1 MCGIVGYVGHGDTKE
16 IILHGLKTLEYRGY
30 DSSGMALMSDGEI
43 LVEKKAGR
51 IENLEESMKE
61 KNFSSE
67 IGIGHTR
74 WATHGVPSDRNS
86 HPHYSMDKSV
96 AVVHNGIIENYQ
108 VLRKELEEKGYIFS
122 SDTDTEVISQLIQ
135 DMYNGN
141 ILDTVSKVVKKLEG
155 SYAVGVLHNHTRWAT
170 HGVPS
175 DRNSHPHYS
184 MDKSVAVVHNGI
196 IENYQVLRKE
206 LEEKGYI
213 FSSDTDTEVISQL
226 IQDMYNGNI
235 LDTVSKVVKKLE
247 GSYAVGVLHKNH
259 PDELICAREHSPLVI
274 GIGEKENFIASDIS
288 ALLKYTK
295 DVYYLEDGDIA
306 VLKAR
311 SIEIFD
317 RDEKPVTREKKYIEW
332 NLEQA
337 TKCGYPHFMLKE
349 IFEQPQAVKETFEKR
364 VHNGRVDFS
373 DVLNY
378 EDIKNINKIYIVA
391 CGTAYHAGLQGQFA
405 ETFEKRVHNGRV
417 DFSDVL
423 NYEDIKNI
431 NKIYIVACGTA
442 YHAGLQGQFALQKIA
457 KLDSIADIA
466 SEFRYN
472 DPFID
477 EKTMV
482 IFVSQSGET
491 SDTLAA
497 LKEAKSKGAL
507 TIAVTNV
514 VGSTISREAHKTIYT
529 MAGPEIAVASTKAYT
544 TQVTIF
550 YLFALYMA
558 ELRKVISKEKYE
570 EYLSEIKNMPEKIQD
585 ILDNCEE
592 IKTAAEY
599 FKDRTNGFFIGRG
612 LDYKVAVEASL
623 KIKEVSYVHT
633 EAFASGELKHG
644 TIALIEEGTPVVV
657 IATQKNL
664 IDKSVS
670 NIKEVKARG
679 AYIITVGSDDEEN
692 LKNVSDNFIGIPEC
706 NDMFSGFLSIVPLQ
720 LLAYYTSDAKGI
732 DVDKPR
738 KEYQNAMICF
748 QDFYQ

>member
-1 MCGIVGYVGHGDTKE
+1 M
-16 IILHGLKTLEYRGY
+16 
-30 DSSGMALMSDGEI
+30 
-43 LVEKKAGR
+43 
-51 IENLEESMKE
+51 
-61 KNFSSE
+61 
-67 IGIGHTR
+67 
-74 WATHGVPSDRNS
+74 
-86 HPHYSMDKSV
+86 
-96 AVVHNGIIENYQ
+96 
-108 VLRKELEEKGYIFS
+108 EEKGYIFS

-135 DMYNGN
+135 DMYNGD

-155 SYAVGVLHNHTRWAT
+155 SYA
-170 HGVPS
+170 
-175 DRNSHPHYS
+175 
-184 MDKSVAVVHNGI
+184 I
-196 IENYQVLRKE
+196 
-206 LEEKGYI
+206 
-213 FSSDTDTEVISQL
+213 
-226 IQDMYNGNI
+226 
-235 LDTVSKVVKKLE
+235 
-247 GSYAVGVLHKNH
+247 GVLHKNH

-306 VLKAR
+306 VLKAGNV
-311 SIEIFD
+311 EIFD

-349 IFEQPQAVKETFEKR
+349 IFEQPQAVK
-364 VHNGRVDFS
+364 
-373 DVLNY
+373 
-378 EDIKNINKIYIVA
+378 
-391 CGTAYHAGLQGQFA
+391 

-644 TIALIEEGTPVVV
+644 TIALIEEETPVVV

-679 AYIITVGSDDEEN
+679 AYIITIGFDDEEN

-738 KEYQNAMICF
+738 NLAKSVTVE
-748 QDFYQ
+748 

>member
-51 IENLEESMKE
+51 IENLEESMKG

-135 DMYNGN
+135 DTYNGD

-155 SYAVGVLHNHTRWAT
+155 SYA
-170 HGVPS
+170 
-175 DRNSHPHYS
+175 
-184 MDKSVAVVHNGI
+184 I
-196 IENYQVLRKE
+196 
-206 LEEKGYI
+206 
-213 FSSDTDTEVISQL
+213 
-226 IQDMYNGNI
+226 
-235 LDTVSKVVKKLE
+235 
-247 GSYAVGVLHKNH
+247 GVLHKNH
-259 PDELICAREHSPLVI
+259 PDELICAREHSPLVV

-306 VLKAR
+306 VLKAG

-317 RDEKPVTREKKYIEW
+317 REEKPVTREKKYIEW

-364 VHNGRVDFS
+364 VHNGRVDF
-373 DVLNY
+373 L
-378 EDIKNINKIYIVA
+378 
-391 CGTAYHAGLQGQFA
+391 
-405 ETFEKRVHNGRV
+405 
-417 DFSDVL
+417 DVL

-585 ILDNCEE
+585 ILDNCEK

-657 IATQKNL
+657 IAAQKNL

-679 AYIITVGSDDEEN
+679 AYIITIGFNDEES

-738 KEYQNAMICF
+738 NLAKSVTVE
-748 QDFYQ
+748 

>member
-1 MCGIVGYVGHGDTKE
+1 
-16 IILHGLKTLEYRGY
+16 
-30 DSSGMALMSDGEI
+30 
-43 LVEKKAGR
+43 
-51 IENLEESMKE
+51 
-61 KNFSSE
+61 
-67 IGIGHTR
+67 
-74 WATHGVPSDRNS
+74 
-86 HPHYSMDKSV
+86 
-96 AVVHNGIIENYQ
+96 
-108 VLRKELEEKGYIFS
+108 
-122 SDTDTEVISQLIQ
+122 
-135 DMYNGN
+135 
-141 ILDTVSKVVKKLEG
+141 
-155 SYAVGVLHNHTRWAT
+155 
-170 HGVPS
+170 
-175 DRNSHPHYS
+175 
-184 MDKSVAVVHNGI
+184 
-196 IENYQVLRKE
+196 
-206 LEEKGYI
+206 
-213 FSSDTDTEVISQL
+213 
-226 IQDMYNGNI
+226 
-235 LDTVSKVVKKLE
+235 
-247 GSYAVGVLHKNH
+247 
-259 PDELICAREHSPLVI
+259 
-274 GIGEKENFIASDIS
+274 
-288 ALLKYTK
+288 
-295 DVYYLEDGDIA
+295 
-306 VLKAR
+306 
-311 SIEIFD
+311 
-317 RDEKPVTREKKYIEW
+317 
-332 NLEQA
+332 
-337 TKCGYPHFMLKE
+337 MLKE

-364 VHNGRVDFS
+364 VHNG
-373 DVLNY
+373 
-378 EDIKNINKIYIVA
+378 K
-391 CGTAYHAGLQGQFA
+391 
-405 ETFEKRVHNGRV
+405 V

-457 KLDSIADIA
+457 KLDSATDIA
-466 SEFRYN
+466 SEFRYS

-497 LKEAKSKGAL
+497 LKEAKAKGAL

-550 YLFALYMA
+550 YLLALYMA

-570 EYLSEIKNMPEKIQD
+570 EYLSEIENTPEKIQN
-585 ILDNCEE
+585 ILDNCEK

-679 AYIITVGSDDEEN
+679 AYIITVGFDDEES

-738 KEYQNAMICF
+738 NLAKSVTVE
-748 QDFYQ
+748 

>member
-51 IENLEESMKE
+51 IENLEESMKG

-67 IGIGHTR
+67 IGIG
-74 WATHGVPSDRNS
+74 
-86 HPHYSMDKSV
+86 
-96 AVVHNGIIENYQ
+96 
-108 VLRKELEEKGYIFS
+108 
-122 SDTDTEVISQLIQ
+122 
-135 DMYNGN
+135 
-141 ILDTVSKVVKKLEG
+141 
-155 SYAVGVLHNHTRWAT
+155 HTRWAT

-306 VLKAR
+306 VLKAG

-349 IFEQPQAVKETFEKR
+349 IFEQPQAVK
-364 VHNGRVDFS
+364 
-373 DVLNY
+373 
-378 EDIKNINKIYIVA
+378 
-391 CGTAYHAGLQGQFA
+391 

-585 ILDNCEE
+585 ILNNCEE

-644 TIALIEEGTPVVV
+644 TIALIEEETPVVV

-679 AYIITVGSDDEEN
+679 AYIITIGFDDEEN

-738 KEYQNAMICF
+738 NLAKSVTVE
-748 QDFYQ
+748 

>member
-155 SYAVGVLHNHTRWAT
+155 SYA
-170 HGVPS
+170 
-175 DRNSHPHYS
+175 
-184 MDKSVAVVHNGI
+184 I
-196 IENYQVLRKE
+196 
-206 LEEKGYI
+206 
-213 FSSDTDTEVISQL
+213 
-226 IQDMYNGNI
+226 
-235 LDTVSKVVKKLE
+235 
-247 GSYAVGVLHKNH
+247 GVLHKNH
-259 PDELICAREHSPLVI
+259 PDELICAREHSPLVV

-295 DVYYLEDGDIA
+295 DVYYLENGDIA
-306 VLKAR
+306 VLKAG

-349 IFEQPQAVKETFEKR
+349 IFEQPQAVK
-364 VHNGRVDFS
+364 
-373 DVLNY
+373 
-378 EDIKNINKIYIVA
+378 
-391 CGTAYHAGLQGQFA
+391 

-679 AYIITVGSDDEEN
+679 AYIITVGFDDEEN

-738 KEYQNAMICF
+738 NLAKSVTVE
-748 QDFYQ
+748 

>member
-30 DSSGMALMSDGEI
+30 DSSGIALMSDGEI

-51 IENLEESMKE
+51 IENLEESMKG

-155 SYAVGVLHNHTRWAT
+155 SYA
-170 HGVPS
+170 
-175 DRNSHPHYS
+175 
-184 MDKSVAVVHNGI
+184 I
-196 IENYQVLRKE
+196 
-206 LEEKGYI
+206 
-213 FSSDTDTEVISQL
+213 
-226 IQDMYNGNI
+226 
-235 LDTVSKVVKKLE
+235 
-247 GSYAVGVLHKNH
+247 GVLHKNH

-405 ETFEKRVHNGRV
+405 
-417 DFSDVL
+417 
-423 NYEDIKNI
+423 
-431 NKIYIVACGTA
+431 
-442 YHAGLQGQFALQKIA
+442 LQKIA

-550 YLFALYMA
+550 YLLALYMA

-585 ILDNCEE
+585 ILDNCEK

-679 AYIITVGSDDEEN
+679 AYIITIGFNDEES

-738 KEYQNAMICF
+738 NLAKSVTVE
-748 QDFYQ
+748 

>member
-30 DSSGMALMSDGEI
+30 DSSGIALMSDGEI

-51 IENLEESMKE
+51 IENLEESMKG

-108 VLRKELEEKGYIFS
+108 VLRKELEEKGYVFS

-141 ILDTVSKVVKKLEG
+141 ILDTVSKVVKRLEG
-155 SYAVGVLHNHTRWAT
+155 SYA
-170 HGVPS
+170 
-175 DRNSHPHYS
+175 
-184 MDKSVAVVHNGI
+184 I
-196 IENYQVLRKE
+196 
-206 LEEKGYI
+206 
-213 FSSDTDTEVISQL
+213 
-226 IQDMYNGNI
+226 
-235 LDTVSKVVKKLE
+235 
-247 GSYAVGVLHKNH
+247 GVLHKNH
-259 PDELICAREHSPLVI
+259 PDELICAREHSPLVV

-306 VLKAR
+306 VLKAG

-364 VHNGRVDFS
+364 VHNGKVDFS

-378 EDIKNINKIYIVA
+378 EDIKNINKIYI
-391 CGTAYHAGLQGQFA
+391 
-405 ETFEKRVHNGRV
+405 
-417 DFSDVL
+417 
-423 NYEDIKNI
+423 I
-431 NKIYIVACGTA
+431 ACGTA

-457 KLDSIADIA
+457 KLDSATDIA
-466 SEFRYN
+466 SEFRYS
-472 DPFID
+472 DPFVD

-497 LKEAKSKGAL
+497 LKEAKAKGAL

-550 YLFALYMA
+550 YLLALYMA

-570 EYLSEIKNMPEKIQD
+570 EYLSEIKNMPEKIQN
-585 ILDNCEE
+585 ILDNCEK

-612 LDYKVAVEASL
+612 LDYKVAVEGSL

-679 AYIITVGSDDEEN
+679 AYIITVGFEDEEN

-738 KEYQNAMICF
+738 NLAKSVTVE
-748 QDFYQ
+748 

>member
-51 IENLEESMKE
+51 IENLEESMKG

-108 VLRKELEEKGYIFS
+108 VLRKELEKKGYIFS

-155 SYAVGVLHNHTRWAT
+155 SYA
-170 HGVPS
+170 
-175 DRNSHPHYS
+175 
-184 MDKSVAVVHNGI
+184 I
-196 IENYQVLRKE
+196 
-206 LEEKGYI
+206 
-213 FSSDTDTEVISQL
+213 
-226 IQDMYNGNI
+226 
-235 LDTVSKVVKKLE
+235 
-247 GSYAVGVLHKNH
+247 GVLHKNH

-306 VLKAR
+306 VLKAGNV
-311 SIEIFD
+311 EIFD

-349 IFEQPQAVKETFEKR
+349 IFEQPQAVK
-364 VHNGRVDFS
+364 
-373 DVLNY
+373 
-378 EDIKNINKIYIVA
+378 
-391 CGTAYHAGLQGQFA
+391 

-679 AYIITVGSDDEEN
+679 AYIITVGFDDEEN

-738 KEYQNAMICF
+738 NLAKSVTVE
-748 QDFYQ
+748 

>member
-30 DSSGMALMSDGEI
+30 DSSGIALMSDGEI

-51 IENLEESMKE
+51 IENLEESMKG

-108 VLRKELEEKGYIFS
+108 VLRKELEEKGYVFS

-141 ILDTVSKVVKKLEG
+141 ILDTVSKVVK
-155 SYAVGVLHNHTRWAT
+155 R
-170 HGVPS
+170 
-175 DRNSHPHYS
+175 
-184 MDKSVAVVHNGI
+184 
-196 IENYQVLRKE
+196 
-206 LEEKGYI
+206 
-213 FSSDTDTEVISQL
+213 
-226 IQDMYNGNI
+226 
-235 LDTVSKVVKKLE
+235 LE

-405 ETFEKRVHNGRV
+405 
-417 DFSDVL
+417 
-423 NYEDIKNI
+423 
-431 NKIYIVACGTA
+431 
-442 YHAGLQGQFALQKIA
+442 LQKIA

-482 IFVSQSGET
+482 VFVSQSGET

-570 EYLSEIKNMPEKIQD
+570 EYLSEIKNMPEKIQN

-679 AYIITVGSDDEEN
+679 AYIITVGFDDEEN

-738 KEYQNAMICF
+738 NLAKSVTVE
-748 QDFYQ
+748 

>member
-30 DSSGMALMSDGEI
+30 DSSGMALMSNGEI

-51 IENLEESMKE
+51 IENLEESMKG

-86 HPHYSMDKSV
+86 HPHYSMDKSA

-108 VLRKELEEKGYIFS
+108 VLRKELEEKGYVFS

-141 ILDTVSKVVKKLEG
+141 ILDTVSKVVKRLEG
-155 SYAVGVLHNHTRWAT
+155 SYA
-170 HGVPS
+170 
-175 DRNSHPHYS
+175 
-184 MDKSVAVVHNGI
+184 I
-196 IENYQVLRKE
+196 
-206 LEEKGYI
+206 
-213 FSSDTDTEVISQL
+213 
-226 IQDMYNGNI
+226 
-235 LDTVSKVVKKLE
+235 
-247 GSYAVGVLHKNH
+247 GVLHKNH

-306 VLKAR
+306 VLKAG

-317 RDEKPVTREKKYIEW
+317 RDEKPVIREKKYIEW

-405 ETFEKRVHNGRV
+405 
-417 DFSDVL
+417 
-423 NYEDIKNI
+423 
-431 NKIYIVACGTA
+431 
-442 YHAGLQGQFALQKIA
+442 LQKIA

-477 EKTMV
+477 EKTIV

-585 ILDNCEE
+585 ILDNREE

-679 AYIITVGSDDEEN
+679 AYIITVGFDDEEN

-738 KEYQNAMICF
+738 NLAKSVTVE
-748 QDFYQ
+748 

>member
-155 SYAVGVLHNHTRWAT
+155 SYAVGVLH
-170 HGVPS
+170 
-175 DRNSHPHYS
+175 
-184 MDKSVAVVHNGI
+184 
-196 IENYQVLRKE
+196 
-206 LEEKGYI
+206 
-213 FSSDTDTEVISQL
+213 
-226 IQDMYNGNI
+226 
-235 LDTVSKVVKKLE
+235 
-247 GSYAVGVLHKNH
+247 KNH

-306 VLKAR
+306 VLKAG

-405 ETFEKRVHNGRV
+405 
-417 DFSDVL
+417 
-423 NYEDIKNI
+423 
-431 NKIYIVACGTA
+431 
-442 YHAGLQGQFALQKIA
+442 LQKIA

-477 EKTMV
+477 EKTIV

-585 ILDNCEE
+585 ILDNREE

-679 AYIITVGSDDEEN
+679 AYIITVGFNDEEN
-692 LKNVSDNFIGIPEC
+692 LKSVSDNFIGIPKC

-738 KEYQNAMICF
+738 NLAKSVTVE
-748 QDFYQ
+748 

>member
-30 DSSGMALMSDGEI
+30 DSSGMALMSNGEI

-51 IENLEESMKE
+51 IENLEESMKG

-86 HPHYSMDKSV
+86 HPHYSMDKSA

-108 VLRKELEEKGYIFS
+108 VLRKELEEKGYVFS

-141 ILDTVSKVVKKLEG
+141 ILDTVSKVVKRLEG
-155 SYAVGVLHNHTRWAT
+155 SYA
-170 HGVPS
+170 
-175 DRNSHPHYS
+175 
-184 MDKSVAVVHNGI
+184 I
-196 IENYQVLRKE
+196 
-206 LEEKGYI
+206 
-213 FSSDTDTEVISQL
+213 
-226 IQDMYNGNI
+226 
-235 LDTVSKVVKKLE
+235 
-247 GSYAVGVLHKNH
+247 GVLHKNH
-259 PDELICAREHSPLVI
+259 PDELICAREHSPLVV

-306 VLKAR
+306 VLKAG

-364 VHNGRVDFS
+364 VHNG
-373 DVLNY
+373 
-378 EDIKNINKIYIVA
+378 K
-391 CGTAYHAGLQGQFA
+391 
-405 ETFEKRVHNGRV
+405 V

-466 SEFRYN
+466 SEFRYS

-550 YLFALYMA
+550 YLLALYMA

-570 EYLSEIKNMPEKIQD
+570 EYLFEIKNMPEKIQN
-585 ILDNCEE
+585 ILDNCEK

-679 AYIITVGSDDEEN
+679 AYIITVGFDDEES

-738 KEYQNAMICF
+738 NLAKSVTVE
-748 QDFYQ
+748 

>member
-51 IENLEESMKE
+51 IEKLEESMKG

-135 DMYNGN
+135 DMYNGD

-155 SYAVGVLHNHTRWAT
+155 SYA
-170 HGVPS
+170 
-175 DRNSHPHYS
+175 
-184 MDKSVAVVHNGI
+184 I
-196 IENYQVLRKE
+196 
-206 LEEKGYI
+206 
-213 FSSDTDTEVISQL
+213 
-226 IQDMYNGNI
+226 
-235 LDTVSKVVKKLE
+235 
-247 GSYAVGVLHKNH
+247 GVLHKNH
-259 PDELICAREHSPLVI
+259 PDELICAREHSPLVV

-306 VLKAR
+306 VLKAG

-405 ETFEKRVHNGRV
+405 
-417 DFSDVL
+417 
-423 NYEDIKNI
+423 
-431 NKIYIVACGTA
+431 
-442 YHAGLQGQFALQKIA
+442 LQKIA

-482 IFVSQSGET
+482 VFVSQSGET

-657 IATQKNL
+657 IAAQKNL

-679 AYIITVGSDDEEN
+679 AYIITIGFDDEES

-738 KEYQNAMICF
+738 NLAKSVTVE
-748 QDFYQ
+748 